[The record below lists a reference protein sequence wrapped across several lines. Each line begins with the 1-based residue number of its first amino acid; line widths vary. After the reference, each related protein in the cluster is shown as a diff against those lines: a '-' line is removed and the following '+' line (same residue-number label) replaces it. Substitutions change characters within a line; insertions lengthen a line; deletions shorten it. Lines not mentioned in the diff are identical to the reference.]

1 MLGHLAIKMEE
12 ETKKK
17 NILDLQFQ
25 KYLTIASTSLIVA
38 FTYFI
43 GVGIAILTKQVML
56 NDFIVMGVLFVISAG
71 ILGICS
77 ALFFNAVFH
86 IKNIPQVL
94 KEL

>member
-1 MLGHLAIKMEE
+1 MDEGL
-12 ETKKK
+12 KKK

-25 KYLTIASTSLIVA
+25 KYLTIASTSVIVA

-43 GVGIAILTKQVML
+43 GAGIAILTKQVNL
-56 NDFIVMGVLFVISAG
+56 DDFISMGVLIVISIG

-86 IKNIPQVL
+86 LKNIPEIVKSL
-94 KEL
+94 